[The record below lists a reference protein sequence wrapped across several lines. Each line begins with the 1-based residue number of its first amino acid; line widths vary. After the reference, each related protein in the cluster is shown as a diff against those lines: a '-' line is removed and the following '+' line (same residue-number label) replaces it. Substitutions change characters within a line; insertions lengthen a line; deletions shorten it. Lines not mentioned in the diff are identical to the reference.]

1 MSTSTSLWDSSEFH
15 NIDNDFF
22 RPQEK
27 KQLENAYKNF
37 LINTKCLSYDTDDD
51 SDDEDNA
58 QILLQSKIQL
68 FQLFIRTQPVNIRSF
83 SQYHQQKELIF
94 IERLFYLVL
103 NNVELTHFSTYNVDS
118 IINISK
124 ELEKYQRSTNK
135 IILNSGKLNTIIQFV
150 LSFSSSTVATFKLNN
165 LFYLL
170 LNDMNDFSSKIIDR
184 IAELLRIYH
193 SITYGHIIT
202 RQYFISTID
211 NAIST
216 ANYANPVIYPLYEN
230 FLNTSYAYKG
240 PFILTSS
247 RNSSKMTSR
256 ISLYTIIQ
264 NLAILLLGLKIDDF
278 EYEEQYLSI
287 SSEHCYHIRLIIR
300 RLTYLFKKYHYSIE
314 YPLEN
319 IDKQIIIYLIKSII
333 VHEKTS
339 DQLRRLLDLYILSI
353 HGFSQTKIKRLLYD
367 LLINSSFEHYSIE
380 TIRYFIE
387 LNRIDDDQ
395 SETISILDYENNNL
409 QDDLWLNDQQIRL
422 VTHKLYS
429 NQIYK
434 EIFIPLINGDLNQQ
448 QTIHDILTYLDN
460 MQLEQEQVID
470 VQDMKTKLAIFP

>member
-1 MSTSTSLWDSSEFH
+1 MF
-15 NIDNDFF
+15 
-22 RPQEK
+22 
-27 KQLENAYKNF
+27 
-37 LINTKCLSYDTDDD
+37 
-51 SDDEDNA
+51 
-58 QILLQSKIQL
+58 LQSKIQL

-83 SQYHQQKELIF
+83 SQYHQEKERVF

-135 IILNSGKLNTIIQFV
+135 IILNTGKLNTIIQFV
-150 LSFSSSTVATFKLNN
+150 LSFSSSTVPTFQLNN

-170 LNDMNDFSSKIIDR
+170 LNDINDFSSKIIDR

-193 SITYGHIIT
+193 LMTYGHIIT
-202 RQYFISTID
+202 RQYLVSTID

-230 FLNTSYAYKG
+230 FLNTSYVYKG
-240 PFILTSS
+240 PFIVTSS
-247 RNSSKMTSR
+247 RNSSKLTSR

-264 NLAILLLGLKIDDF
+264 NLSILLLGLKIDDF
-278 EYEEQYLSI
+278 EYEDKYLSI
-287 SSEHCYHIRLIIR
+287 SSEHCYHIRLVIR
-300 RLTYLFKKYHYSIE
+300 RLTYLFKKYNYSIE

-333 VHEKTS
+333 LHEKTF
-339 DQLRRLLDLYILSI
+339 DQLQRLLDLYMLSI

-367 LLINSSFEHYSIE
+367 LLINSSFEHYTIE

-387 LNRIDDDQ
+387 LNHIDDDQ
-395 SETISILDYENNNL
+395 SETISIIDYDQNYI

-434 EIFIPLINGDLNQQ
+434 EIFIPFINGDYQQQ
-448 QTIHDILTYLDN
+448 QTIQHILTYLDN
-460 MQLEQEQVID
+460 IQLEQEQPID
-470 VQDMKTKLAIFP
+470 IQHMKTKLAIFP